1 VSDVPPQPAE
11 AEILQLFPADELVV
25 PKPKRG
31 RKPGKPNPVW
41 DTLIELC
48 GPVEYG
54 TRAHGKRNAAVK
66 DLMLMKATPDE
77 LRRAAAA
84 YNRQW
89 PAAGC
94 TDMALAM
101 HFPLFRPKA
110 IEKPCEECGVGGGTH
125 SIDCSHVT

>member
-1 VSDVPPQPAE
+1 VSDAQPQPAE
-11 AEILQLFPADELVV
+11 AEVLQLFPADELVA
-25 PKPKRG
+25 PRPKR
-31 RKPGKPNPVW
+31 RRKPNPVW
-41 DTLIELC
+41 DTLVELC
-48 GPVEYG
+48 GPVEEG

-101 HFPLFRPKA
+101 HFPMFRPKQIA
-110 IEKPCEECGVGGGTH
+110 KPCAECGVGGGTH
-125 SIDCSHVT
+125 AADCSHVT